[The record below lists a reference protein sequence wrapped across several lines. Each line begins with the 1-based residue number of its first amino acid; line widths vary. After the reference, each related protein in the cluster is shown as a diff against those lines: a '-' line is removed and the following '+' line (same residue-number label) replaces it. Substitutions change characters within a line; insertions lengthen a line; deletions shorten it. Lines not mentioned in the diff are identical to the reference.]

1 MAAVLSQSAVNEDY
15 DKTSATVH
23 QEGRH
28 ADGES
33 VFDDFLFQAV
43 NAAFELD
50 ELLGAAKNAHL
61 PQQRDDLC
69 QNRGRSGAAYAHVHS
84 VDENRIEDGVS
95 HHSHDGSI
103 HGQLRMP
110 RRTQD
115 GVESEETVRDDVTQ
129 QNNFHVLP
137 GVGECGGA
145 GTEKAQ
151 NRVEKDQRHNAEQ
164 DTQNQGQ
171 GDHVAEDVLCGF
183 VILLSQ
189 SYGY

>member
-1 MAAVLSQSAVNEDY
+1 MPRLNWMSS
-15 DKTSATVH
+15 
-23 QEGRH
+23 
-28 ADGES
+28 
-33 VFDDFLFQAV
+33 
-43 NAAFELD
+43 
-50 ELLGAAKNAHL
+50 L

-151 NRVEKDQRHNAEQ
+151 NRIEKDQRHNAEQ

>member
-1 MAAVLSQSAVNEDY
+1 M
-15 DKTSATVH
+15 
-23 QEGRH
+23 
-28 ADGES
+28 
-33 VFDDFLFQAV
+33 VF
-43 NAAFELD
+43 
-50 ELLGAAKNAHL
+50 
-61 PQQRDDLC
+61 P
-69 QNRGRSGAAYAHVHS
+69 
-84 VDENRIEDGVS
+84 

-151 NRVEKDQRHNAEQ
+151 NRIEKDQRHNAEQ
-164 DTQNQGQ
+164 DTLKSGS
-171 GDHVAEDVLCGF
+171 GVTTLPKMSCAAL
-183 VILLSQ
+183 Q
-189 SYGY
+189 SCCPNRTDIKVDAPIPTMAPNAADKFMKGNVSARPEMAKGPTP